1 MQGLFLCARRC
12 SGGMLICLSMICLSI
27 WQASVRAAQV
37 ALPAQLPPGTQ
48 SGDLIFRAGTEP
60 VSDAVMLVDKG
71 SEFSH
76 VGMLVHGVAHST
88 EHHAE
93 NSAWYVV
100 HAVPSEVPGRP
111 DGVVMDA
118 LDFFTDP
125 ARAKHYAVFHVRASQ
140 AQRRH
145 AKALAYTALGRGFSF
160 ADDYTRDTEGTYCT
174 VLVWHIW
181 QSAGVDLAVP
191 FTWLPL
197 PFMAGEYLL
206 PSALQHSAQLQRLSL
221 PVHHGAALV
230 AAKGM

>member
-1 MQGLFLCARRC
+1 
-12 SGGMLICLSMICLSI
+12 MLICLSMICLSI

-88 EHHAE
+88 GYRTEHRAE
-93 NSAWYVV
+93 NNAWYVV

-118 LDFFTDP
+118 LEFFTDP
-125 ARAKHYAVFHVRASQ
+125 ARAKHYAVFHVRASR
-140 AQRRH
+140 AQRRR
-145 AKALAYTALGRGFSF
+145 AKALAYQALGRSFSF
-160 ADDYTRDTEGTYCT
+160 VDDYTQETAGTYCT
-174 VLVWHIW
+174 LMVWHAW
-181 QSAGVDLAVP
+181 RQAGVDLAVS
-191 FTWLPL
+191 FTPISLPL
-197 PFMAGEYLL
+197 LKGDYLL
-206 PSALQHSAQLQRLSL
+206 PGQLHRSARLRRL
-221 PVHHGAALV
+221 P
-230 AAKGM
+230 